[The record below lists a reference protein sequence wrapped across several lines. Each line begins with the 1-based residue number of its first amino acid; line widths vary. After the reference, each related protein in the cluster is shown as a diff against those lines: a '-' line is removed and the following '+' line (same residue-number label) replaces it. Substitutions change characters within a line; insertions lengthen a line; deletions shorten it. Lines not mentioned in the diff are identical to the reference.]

1 MDAPTQAGAG
11 QLFALV
17 DCNNFY
23 VSCERAFNPR
33 LENRPVVVLSN
44 NDGCAVARSS
54 EVKALGV
61 RMGTP
66 WFQMKDLA
74 KQYGIIALSSNY
86 TLYGDMSNRVM
97 TVLRDFSPD
106 VEVYS
111 IDESFLSLNGLQ
123 GLWPTPTA
131 MGQSIRRRVLQWTG
145 LPVCV
150 GVATSKTLSKL
161 ANHVAKKRPE
171 FHSVCDLTA
180 LSPDQLVTLFSSI
193 DVGEVWGVGRRIGA
207 RLREQGIDTVQA
219 LKDAPLSWL
228 RSEFSV
234 LMERTGNELRGVS
247 CLVLEDVEASKKQIV
262 SSRSFGIMVGAIEEL
277 REAVSS
283 YVATAAEKLRA
294 QNSVCAAVHVFIH
307 TNRFREGDPQYSNS
321 ITIPLPE
328 ASSDTRRL
336 TGAALFGLRQIYRS
350 GFMYK
355 KAGVMLMDISGAQVR
370 QGSFFEDLEGK
381 ERSRKL
387 MQAMDAL
394 NGRLGR
400 NAVALGAAGTGRVW
414 SMKSDNRTPRYTTE
428 WCEVPTVFA
437 H

>member
-1 MDAPTQAGAG
+1 MDTPTQAGDG

-23 VSCERAFNPR
+23 VSCERAFNPK

-74 KQYGIIALSSNY
+74 RQHGIIALSSNY

-131 MGQSIRRRVLQWTG
+131 MGQSIRKRVLQWTG

-171 FHSVCDLTA
+171 FNSVCDFTA
-180 LSPDQLVTLFSSI
+180 LSPDQLATLFSSI
-193 DVGEVWGVGRRIGA
+193 DVGEVWGVGRRIGT

-219 LKDAPLSWL
+219 LKEAPLSWL
-228 RSEFSV
+228 RSEFGV
-234 LMERTGNELRGVS
+234 VTERTGNELRGVS
-247 CLVLEDVEASKKQIV
+247 CLALEDIVAPKKQII
-262 SSRSFGIMVGAIEEL
+262 SSRSFGIQVGAIEEL

-283 YVATAAEKLRA
+283 YVATAAEKLRT
-294 QNSVCAAVHVFIH
+294 QNSVCTAVHVFIH
-307 TNRFREGDPQYSNS
+307 TNRFREDDAQYANG
-321 ITIPLPE
+321 ITVPLPE
-328 ASSDTRRL
+328 ASSDTRLL
-336 TGAALFGLRQIYRS
+336 TAAALFGLRQIYRS

-355 KAGVMLMDISGAQVR
+355 KAGVMLLDISGAQAS
-370 QGSFFEDLEGK
+370 QGSFFEDLEAK

-387 MQAMDAL
+387 MRAVDAL

-400 NAVALGAAGTGRVW
+400 NTVALGAAGTGKVW

-428 WCEVPTVFA
+428 WGEVPTVFA
-437 H
+437 R